1 MTFLTGRM
9 SPLQDLLTFLWND
22 FIFGFGL
29 NNELLSFLGLV
40 VIIEAGTETGRSA
53 LCYYIPP

>member
-1 MTFLTGRM
+1 M